1 MPIKWSAVK
10 VSEAMDEVELQLTCA
25 QPFIDRALAIVKE
38 ARQIPNLA
46 DYMDDRLARVQWDI
60 EEKFNRIK
68 VGIEAVRKTIPKGT
82 IEAER
87 DRGKHGTMQSLI

>member
-10 VSEAMDEVELQLTCA
+10 VSEAMDEVELQLMCA
-25 QPFIDRALAIVKE
+25 QPFIDRALAIIKE
-38 ARQIPNLA
+38 ARQILNLA
-46 DYMDDRLARVQWDI
+46 GYMDERLARVQWDI

-68 VGIEAVRKTIPKGT
+68 VGIEAVRKAIPDSA

-87 DRGKHGTMQSLI
+87 NRGKHGTTESLI